1 MSAKLIFLAGS
12 ARKDSLNKKLAKAAS
27 EKAKEL
33 GADVTFIDLADY
45 EAPIFCEDYEAENGM
60 PQSIK
65 DLKKLFGEHDGFLIA
80 SPEYN
85 SSYPPLL
92 KNTLD
97 WMSRPGDDGSNC
109 FQGKVSAIMA
119 ASPGPMGGIRVLPQL
134 RNLLTNIAMHGT
146 HVIPKQFALGN
157 ARKAFDDNGN
167 LTDEN
172 PFFETTIKEFIETA
186 KALK

>member
-1 MSAKLIFLAGS
+1 MPKLLFFAGS
-12 ARKDSLNKKLAKAAS
+12 ARKDSCNKKLAKAAAN
-27 EKAKEL
+27 KAEEL
-33 GADVTFIDLADY
+33 GAEITYIDLADY
-45 EAPIFCEDYEAENGM
+45 EAPIFCEDHEAAHGM

-65 DLKKLFGEHDGFLIA
+65 DLKKLFSDHDGFLIA

-85 SSYPPLL
+85 SSYTPLL

-97 WMSRPGDDGSNC
+97 WMSRPGEDGANC

-146 HVIPKQFALGN
+146 HVIPAQCALGG
-157 ARKAFDDNGN
+157 AYDAFDDNGN
-167 LTDEN
+167 LKKEN
-172 PFFETTIKEFIETA
+172 PIFEGTIKQLIETA
-186 KALK
+186 AALK

>member
-1 MSAKLIFLAGS
+1 MAVKLIFFAGS

-33 GADVTFIDLADY
+33 GAEVTYIDLADY
-45 EAPIFCEDYEAENGM
+45 KAPLFCEDYESENSM

-65 DLKKLFGEHDGFLIA
+65 DLKKLFIEHDGFLIA
-80 SPEYN
+80 CPEYN
-85 SSYPPLL
+85 SSFTPLL

-97 WMSRPGDDGSNC
+97 WMSRGDENC

-119 ASPGPMGGIRVLPQL
+119 ASPGGLGGMRMLPEL

-146 HVIPKQFALGN
+146 FVIPKQFSLGS
-157 ARKAFDDNGN
+157 AGKAFDDNGT
-167 LTDEN
+167 LKDDN
-172 PFFETTIKEFIETA
+172 PMFNACVEQFVETA
-186 KALK
+186 EKLKR